1 MTIARSLAP
10 LTMLGLIIAAPALAQ
25 QSPADGERLFRARC
39 GACHAV
45 QPGQNR
51 LGPHLAGLFGRA
63 AGSVEGARYS
73 EALRTSG
80 LVWNDETLDRYLA
93 NPRGAV
99 AGTTM
104 TVSLPDGGQRAAI
117 IAYLRSLT
125 AAN

>member
-10 LTMLGLIIAAPALAQ
+10 LTMLGLIIAAPAFAQ
-25 QSPADGERLFRARC
+25 QSPADGERLFRTRC

-51 LGPHLAGLFGRA
+51 LGPHLAGLFGRT

-73 EALRTSG
+73 AALRTSG

-104 TVSLPDGGQRAAI
+104 TVSLSDSGQRAAI

-125 AAN
+125 TAN